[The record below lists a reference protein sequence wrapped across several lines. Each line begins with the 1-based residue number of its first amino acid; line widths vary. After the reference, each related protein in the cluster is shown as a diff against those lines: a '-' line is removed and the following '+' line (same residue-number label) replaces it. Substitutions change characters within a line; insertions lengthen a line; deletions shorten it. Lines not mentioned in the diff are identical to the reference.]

1 MIHRIHI
8 PSLVAVRVEL
18 PTTLVLTY
26 AGSQV
31 RRFDCTPYLERGVFT
46 RLKIPALMAQA
57 HLAHGTVCWPGDLD
71 IAPETLY
78 LRSVEATQSAPST
91 SPTTT

>member
-1 MIHRIHI
+1 MAAIET
-8 PSLVAVRVEL
+8 PEVVAVRVEL

-26 AGSQV
+26 AGPQV

-46 RLKIPALMAQA
+46 RLKDPLLMAQA

-78 LRSVEATQSAPST
+78 LRSVEASPSV
-91 SPTTT
+91 PAATTT

>member
-1 MIHRIHI
+1 MMHI

-26 AGSQV
+26 AGSQM

-46 RLKIPALMAQA
+46 RLKSPALMAQA

-78 LRSVEATQSAPST
+78 LRSVEATQNTAAPT
-91 SPTTT
+91 PT